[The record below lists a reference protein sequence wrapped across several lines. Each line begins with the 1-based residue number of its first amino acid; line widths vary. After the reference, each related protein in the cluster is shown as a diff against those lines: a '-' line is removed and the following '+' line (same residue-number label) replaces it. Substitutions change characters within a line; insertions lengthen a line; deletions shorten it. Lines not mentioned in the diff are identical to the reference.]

1 MRELGKA
8 DMGDVW
14 TSPWARATLV
24 SNFYSLVLD
33 NLTDARFSVSESE
46 QSWGPADQKE
56 PFRTPRPGFFA
67 ENSTVKNAAARA
79 RMNPCE
85 LTKPKW
91 SVCLDQIGHE
101 LPEALGL

>member
-33 NLTDARFSVSESE
+33 NLTDARLSVSESE
-46 QSWGPADQKE
+46 H
-56 PFRTPRPGFFA
+56 FFA
-67 ENSTVKNAAARA
+67 SQPGAKAGPDLGVLRIRRNALEPPDPDSLR
-79 RMNPCE
+79 RIP
-85 LTKPKW
+85 P
-91 SVCLDQIGHE
+91 
-101 LPEALGL
+101 